1 MINRPMNTRTLSC
14 ALIAV
19 LALGG
24 CGGAADQAAPD
35 PAGATEAAPGAIT
48 AAQIAR
54 LGIRTEPARDAGP
67 LPLGTV
73 PAQVTLPPEA
83 RVAVTA
89 PFAGALV
96 RLFVIEGQE
105 VSRGQALAVVRAAEP
120 VQYGANL
127 ARARAEL
134 TLAQTRAARLGQLAR
149 EGVVAGARADE
160 ASAQLHQVQAT
171 IAENRRLLA
180 LGGASPDGTMT
191 LRAPI
196 AGRLA
201 HVAVETGG
209 PVGGMTAPFVI
220 ENTARYRLD
229 LQLPER
235 IARAVRPGMA
245 VDVQVPQTAG
255 GAPVIVSGKVLSVG
269 ASIDPATRSVLAKA
283 SIGGAPG
290 LVSGQNLMAVIK
302 GADVAR
308 GGVSV
313 PSVAVT
319 QSQGQAF
326 VFVRAGN
333 RFVRRKVAVVAEAG
347 GRSVIGEGLTPGEPV
362 AVSGVAELKSLLA
375 E

>member
-1 MINRPMNTRTLSC
+1 MNTRTFSC
-14 ALIAV
+14 AVIALIA
-19 LALGG
+19 LAG
-24 CGGAADQAAPD
+24 CGKGAEAPA
-35 PAGATEAAPGAIT
+35 PTAEATPGAVT

-54 LGIRTEPARDAGP
+54 LGIRTEPAQDAGP

-105 VSRGQALAVVRAAEP
+105 VSRGQPLAVIRSAEP
-120 VQYGANL
+120 VQYGAEL
-127 ARARAEL
+127 ARAHAEL
-134 TLAQTRAARLGQLAR
+134 ALAETRAARLGQLAR

-160 ASAQLHQVQAT
+160 ANAQLRQVQT
-171 IAENRRLLA
+171 TVSENRRLLA
-180 LGGASPDGTMT
+180 LGGASADGTMT

-196 AGRLA
+196 SGRLA

-220 ENTARYRLD
+220 EKTGLYRLD

-245 VDVQVPQTAG
+245 VEVHVPGATG
-255 GAPVIVSGKVLSVG
+255 GAPVTVGGQVLSVG

-283 SIGGAPG
+283 SIGAAPG
-290 LVSGQNLMAVIK
+290 LVSGQNVMAVIK
-302 GADVAR
+302 GADAAR

-313 PSVAVT
+313 PSAAVT
-319 QSQGQAF
+319 QSEGQAY
-326 VFVRAGN
+326 VFVRTGD
-333 RFVRRKVAVVAEAG
+333 RFARRKVAVVAEAN
-347 GRSVIGEGLTPGEPV
+347 GRSVIGEGLKAGEPV
-362 AVSGVAELKSLLA
+362 AVSGVAELKAMLA